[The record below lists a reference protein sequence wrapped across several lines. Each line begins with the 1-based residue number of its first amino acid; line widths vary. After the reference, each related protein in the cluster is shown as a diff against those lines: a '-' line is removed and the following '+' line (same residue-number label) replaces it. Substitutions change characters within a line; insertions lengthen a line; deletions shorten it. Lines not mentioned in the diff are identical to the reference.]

1 MLCRADSIGVF
12 QVESRAQMATLPRL
26 RPRMF
31 YDLVVEVA
39 LIRPGP
45 IQGGSV
51 HPYIRRRNGLEEV
64 TYLHP
69 LLEPSLKKTLGV
81 PLFQEQLMQMAID
94 VGGFSAGEADML
106 RQAMGSKRSHERM
119 ERLHQR
125 FADGAGRARRRRR
138 RHRDHL
144 GEAGRLRQLRL
155 PREPLGELR
164 LPRLRVV
171 VAEALVPGRVLRRA
185 ARRPADGL
193 LRAAHPRAG
202 RPPPRRRG
210 PHPRPQRVAPPHW
223 TATLWQRIRQPAPA
237 STAGLGKPGR
247 DAPPEEWGKPGPAV
261 RLGISYVRGIGDDLA
276 DGDRRRP
283 SLRRPRGPGPP
294 GAAHAPAARGA
305 GHQRRLRLLRDVA
318 PRGHLGGGRGGPGT
332 AAGPRCPASSPAWPR
347 PRCRP

>member
-1 MLCRADSIGVF
+1 MLCRADSVGVF

-26 RPRMF
+26 RPREF

-69 LLEPSLKKTLGV
+69 LLEPSAEEDARRAAV
-81 PLFQEQLMQMAID
+81 PGA
-94 VGGFSAGEADML
+94 A
-106 RQAMGSKRSHERM
+106 H
-119 ERLHQR
+119 
-125 FADGAGRARRRRR
+125 ADGHRRRRLQPRRGRPAPPGHGLQAQPRAHGAAAPALRRRRRRARRRRR
-138 RHRDHL
+138 GHRDHL

-155 PREPLGELR
+155 PREPLGDLR

-185 ARRPADGL
+185 ARRAADGL

-210 PHPRPQRVAPPHW
+210 PHPRPQRVRRHRHPGG
-223 TATLWQRIRQPAPA
+223 RR
-237 STAGLGKPGR
+237 AGRRAGARRRG
-247 DAPPEEWGKPGPAV
+247 APPETWGHGGPAV
-261 RLGISYVRGIGDDLA
+261 RLGICVRCGGSATTWPSEIAAGRPYADPEDLA
-276 DGDRRRP
+276 RRVPLTLPQLEALATAGAFDCFGLPRREALWAAGAVAQVGADRDGAQRLP
-283 SLRRPRGPGPP
+283 GIVTGRRPR
-294 GAAHAPAARGA
+294 R
-305 GHQRRLRLLRDVA
+305 
-318 PRGHLGGGRGGPGT
+318 
-332 AAGPRCPASSPAWPR
+332 
-347 PRCRP
+347 RCRP